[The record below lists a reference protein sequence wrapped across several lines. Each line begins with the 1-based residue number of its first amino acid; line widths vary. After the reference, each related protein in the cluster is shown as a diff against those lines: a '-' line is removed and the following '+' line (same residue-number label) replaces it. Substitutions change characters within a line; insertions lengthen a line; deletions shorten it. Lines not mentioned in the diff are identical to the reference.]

1 MKNIIYLRRAS
12 KLMVE
17 PGFSTSPLPERYLA
31 TAMKNIEY
39 LGFTFSK
46 QLMDTVRTL
55 SIEEFTNLYDQ
66 LVADLKTLIGA
77 HVNYRPMYPDFPRQ
91 VMLASEAELYINAI
105 LHYITL
111 KLPEYEAI
119 DRFPLLDQV
128 NLKVID
134 LGSEED
140 FDQMIRQLISAK
152 VSISAADKEDIDWAI
167 AQYEDLEMILPSE
180 IPLKENVGLVV
191 GALIKHDRANV
202 KLIGK
207 YIRTA
212 TDVLRLAVAL
222 SDGDVSLATP
232 TKFRKFKR
240 SERRLLL
247 GLLEQCYP
255 ISEDMLRYK
264 HRWIRL
270 GEILH
275 PSEYKNQFF
284 HCKEAFDIL
293 RNNKPFETFRGRL
306 ELALLY
312 NNVWTAVDLLK
323 TRPGEFARRLDHLLR
338 ISDDAYPIIEAFG
351 EVIDQVSTVVLL
363 QVQTH
368 FNHRNEPQE
377 LRTFF
382 PKGNVA
388 KAVAIQ
394 NRLVNL
400 AADACQAIVDLCSSA
415 LIRRFASLPSLGNIY
430 MDDRLQSYK
439 VPFSQRSAS
448 KSLRTIVRGSKL
460 QMPKGNTI
468 RFFTWWKEGVIDE
481 RPTGPVDIDLSA
493 VMYDENW
500 RYVEHISYTNLRS
513 DRYKATHS
521 GDIRSAPN
529 GACEFIDIHI
539 PSVVTYGG
547 RYIVASLNSFTEQ
560 SYCDLPECFAG
571 WMMRANPATGG
582 IFEPSTVVDKIDITA
597 DTQIAIPVIMDLV
610 ERTVIWT
617 DLALTKHPNYY
628 NNVEGNQKGMV
639 LMGKAMTTLT
649 KPNLYDL
656 FMLHAIARGQLVDN
670 AAEADTIFSVDRGIT
685 PFDTSKIMSEFLV

>member
-1 MKNIIYLRRAS
+1 MKNVIYLRRES
-12 KLMVE
+12 KLIVE
-17 PGFSTSPLPERYLA
+17 PGSGSSLLPERYLA

-46 QLMDTVRTL
+46 QLMNTVRTL
-55 SIEEFTNLYDQ
+55 SVEEFVGLYDQ
-66 LVADLKTLIGA
+66 LIADLKTLIGA
-77 HVNYRPMYPDFPRQ
+77 HVNYSPMYPNFPQQ
-91 VMLASEAELYINAI
+91 VMLASDAELYINAI

-111 KLPEYEAI
+111 ELPEYEAI

-128 NLKVID
+128 NLRVID
-134 LGSEED
+134 LGSEAD
-140 FDQMIRQLISAK
+140 FDQMIRQLIQAK

-167 AQYEDLEMILPSE
+167 AHYEDLETILPQE

-191 GALIKHDRANV
+191 GALMKHGRANV
-202 KLIGK
+202 NLVSP
-207 YIRTA
+207 YIKTA

-222 SDGDVSLATP
+222 SDGDVSLANP

-240 SERRLLL
+240 AERRLLL
-247 GLLEQCYP
+247 GLLEQCHP
-255 ISEDMLRYK
+255 ITEDMLRYK
-264 HRWIRL
+264 QRWIRL

-306 ELALLY
+306 ELALQY
-312 NNVWTAVDLLK
+312 NNVWTAVDLLT
-323 TRPGEFARRLDHLLR
+323 TRPGEFARRLDQLLR
-338 ISDDAYPIIEAFG
+338 ITDDTYLVIETFG
-351 EVIDQVSTVVLL
+351 EVIDQVSTPVLL
-363 QVQTH
+363 QVLTH
-368 FNHRNEPQE
+368 FQHRNEYQE

-394 NRLVNL
+394 NRL
-400 AADACQAIVDLCSSA
+400 ADLDPEACQAVVDLCSSA
-415 LIRRFASLPSLGNIY
+415 LVRRFAALPSLGNIY
-430 MDDRLQSYK
+430 MDEQLQSYK

-468 RFFTWWKEGVIDE
+468 RFFTWWKEGVIDG
-481 RPTGPVDIDLSA
+481 RTTGRVDIDLSA

-500 RYVEHISYTNLRS
+500 RYIEHVSYTHLRS
-513 DRYKATHS
+513 DKYKAAHS
-521 GDIRSAPN
+521 GDITSAPN

-539 PSVVTYGG
+539 PSVVSYGG

-560 SYCDLPECFAG
+560 PYCDLPECFAG
-571 WMMRANPATGG
+571 WMIRSNPGTGG
-582 IFEPSTVVDKIDITA
+582 VFEPSTVVDKIDITA
-597 DTQIAIPVIMDLV
+597 DTQIAIPVILDLV

-617 DLALTKHPNYY
+617 DLALTRHPNYY
-628 NNVEGNQKGMV
+628 NNIEGNQKGMV
-639 LMGKAMTTLT
+639 LMGKAMTTLK

-656 FMLHAIARGQLVDN
+656 FMLHAKARGRLVDN
-670 AAEADTIFSVDRGIT
+670 AAEADTIFSVDEGIT
-685 PFDTSKIMSEFLV
+685 PFDTSRIMAEFIV